1 MDTHGALP
9 AGPIIGVGGVAGA
22 VDAVGFL
29 VAGASAFQVGTAT
42 FADPAA
48 PAVILRDLGR
58 WCDDHG
64 VSHLDE
70 LIGAAHG

>member
-1 MDTHGALP
+1 M
-9 AGPIIGVGGVAGA
+9 
-22 VDAVGFL
+22 
-29 VAGASAFQVGTAT
+29 AGASAIQIGTAI

-64 VSHLDE
+64 VSHLGE
-70 LIGAAHG
+70 LIGVAHG